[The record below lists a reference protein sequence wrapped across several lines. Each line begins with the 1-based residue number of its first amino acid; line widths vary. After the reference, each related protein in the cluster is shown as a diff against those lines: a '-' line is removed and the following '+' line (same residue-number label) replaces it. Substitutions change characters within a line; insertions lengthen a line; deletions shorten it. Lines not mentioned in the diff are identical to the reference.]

1 MLRANALWIASVLL
15 ALCLSLDGSSALSL
29 PGLFNQPAH
38 AQTNDE
44 AALRSLVEQFYAAF
58 ARKDLAAYLKLWSEK
73 SPDFKSLQKS
83 TQDLFNSLDHIEM
96 KSLSVTKLALE
107 SDKATARL
115 SLEIVAVDA
124 KTGQPSPRF
133 GKLNRILQFVREDGA
148 WRVWRN
154 ISAESDL
161 AARLVELKTDAERS
175 RLLDAEKELVSIELR
190 RALVSLVE
198 RQLGQGNFEQAM
210 ALFNFT
216 RELSRSLNDRA
227 GVAISLNGIGL
238 AYRLQSDYAHALEYF
253 QQALALNKEIDSKE
267 GMAASIQQIGIVQE
281 MIGNYTLA
289 LDYFKQSL
297 AIRETLPNRIGVA
310 NVLNSIG
317 IVYSQQGDND
327 LALENFQKAL
337 KIYEDAGEKAGI
349 ANALNSIANVYYD
362 RGNYALTL
370 ETRQKG
376 LAIVT
381 ELGNKRLM
389 ATAFNNIG
397 NTYSVQGSDN
407 LALEYY
413 LKGLALREELND
425 KPGVANSLSNIG
437 VLYRN
442 QGQYDK
448 AEEYLQRSLKLSQ
461 EVEYKDG
468 TIQVLSNL
476 GTVNGARGRHDVA
489 LEFFQ
494 KSWKLNEEMGDRS
507 MSAALLA
514 NIAQEYRFAGN
525 YAEALSYS
533 TRSATLAREIKEPD
547 SLLQALTTAGK
558 ASRSLNRLKE
568 AQQYF
573 EEAIA
578 TTESLRSQVAGTEL
592 EQQRFLESR
601 LSPYQELADLLVQA
615 NRPSD
620 ALTYA
625 ERAKARVLL
634 SVLQNGKM
642 DITKAMTGA
651 EREEERRLRG
661 EIVSLNTQAT
671 NERLKAKPDQN
682 RLRDLNAQL
691 DKARLNFETFQ
702 ANLYAAH
709 PELRIQRGGAQLVTL
724 EQARELL
731 GDTRTAVLEYMVM
744 DKKSFLFV
752 LTRNERQPKAELT
765 VYTIDVSQDELEKRA
780 DSYRKLLAQ
789 RNSNFAESARAL
801 YELLVAPARRQ
812 LEGKT
817 KLVIVPDG
825 PLWNLP
831 FQALQPADARYVI
844 DDYAIDYAPSL
855 TVLREM
861 TRLRTRKAEETGAA
875 STLLAFGNPSLSK
888 QAVERSKFVTRS
900 DELSPLP
907 EAEREVK
914 TLEQVYSASQ
924 SRVYTGAE
932 AQEGR
937 AKTEAGKYRI
947 IHFATHGILN
957 DASPMYSYL
966 VLTKAENEA
975 AEDGLLEAW
984 EIMSMTLHAD
994 LVVLSACDTA
1004 RGRIGAGE
1012 GVLGLSWAFFV
1023 AGAPTTLV
1031 SQWKVESASTAQL
1044 MLEFHRSFQ
1053 LKLKTQRPKP
1063 SEAEAL
1069 RQAVIKLREDER
1081 YRHPFYW
1088 AGFVVVGDGL

>member
-1 MLRANALWIASVLL
+1 MLRANALWSAYVFL
-15 ALCLSLDGSSALSL
+15 ALCLLLNGPLAFNA
-29 PGLFNQPAH
+29 PGLFIQPAQ
-38 AQTNDE
+38 AQSSDD
-44 AALRSLVEQFYAAF
+44 AALRSLTEQFYSAF
-58 ARKDLAAYLKLWSEK
+58 ARKDLAAYLKLWSER

-83 TQDLFNSLDHIEM
+83 TQDLFGSLEHIEV
-96 KSLSVTKLALE
+96 KGLNVTKVSVE
-107 SDKATARL
+107 NDKATVRL
-115 SLEIVAVDA
+115 AVEIVAVDA

-133 GKLNRILQFVREDGA
+133 GKMNRILQLVREEGT
-148 WRVWRN
+148 WKVWRS
-154 ISAESDL
+154 ISAETDL
-161 AARLVELKTDAERS
+161 ATRLIELKTDEERA
-175 RLLDAEKELVSIELR
+175 RLLEAEKELVSVELR

-198 RQLGQGNFEQAM
+198 RQLGQGNFDQAM
-210 ALFNFT
+210 SLFNFT
-216 RELSRSLNDRA
+216 RELSQKMGDRA

-238 AYRLQSDYAHALEYF
+238 TYRLQSDYAHALEYF

-267 GMAASIQQIGIVQE
+267 GIAASLQQIGIVQE
-281 MIGNYTLA
+281 MIGSYTLA

-297 AIRETLPNRIGVA
+297 AIRETLPNKIGVA

-317 IVYSQQGDND
+317 IVYSEQGDND

-337 KIYEDAGEKAGI
+337 KIYEDAGERAGI
-349 ANALNSIANVYYD
+349 ANALNSIANIYYD

-437 VLYRN
+437 VFYRN

-448 AEEYLQRSLKLSQ
+448 SEEYLQRSLKLSQ

-476 GTVNGARGRHDVA
+476 GTVNSARGRHDVA
-489 LEFFQ
+489 LDFFQ
-494 KSWKLNEEMGDRS
+494 KSWKLNEEMGDKA

-514 NIAQEYRFAGN
+514 NMAQEYRLVGN

-533 TRSATLAREIKEPD
+533 TRAAALSREIKAPD
-547 SLLQALTTAGK
+547 SLLEALNNAGK
-558 ASRSLNRLKE
+558 ASRALNQLKE

-615 NRPSD
+615 NRPVD

-634 SVLQNGKM
+634 SVLQNGKV
-642 DITKAMTGA
+642 DITKAMTAA
-651 EREEERRLRG
+651 EREEEKRLRG
-661 EIVSLNTQAT
+661 ELVSLNTQAT
-671 NERLKAKPDQN
+671 NERLKTKPDQK
-682 RLRDLNAQL
+682 RLGDLNAQL

-752 LTRNERQPKAELT
+752 LTRNERQAKADLA
-765 VYTIDVSQDELEKRA
+765 VYTIDVSQDELGKRA
-780 DSYRKLLAQ
+780 ESYRRLLAQ
-789 RNSNFAESARAL
+789 RNSDFAESARSL
-801 YELLVAPARRQ
+801 YDLLVGPARRQ

-831 FQALQPADARYVI
+831 FQALEPSDARYVI

-861 TRLRTRKAEETGAA
+861 TRLRNRKVEEPGTA
-875 STLLAFGNPSLSK
+875 STLLAFGNPSLSR
-888 QAVERSKFVTRS
+888 QAVERAKFVTRS
-900 DELSPLP
+900 EGLDPLP
-907 EAEREVK
+907 EAEKEVK
-914 TLEQVYSASQ
+914 TLEQVYSAGQ

-932 AQEGR
+932 AREER

-966 VLTKAENEA
+966 VLSKAENEA

-984 EIMSMTLHAD
+984 EIMGMNLRAD

-1053 LKLKTQRPKP
+1053 SKLKTQKPKP

-1069 RQAVIKLREDER
+1069 RQAVLKLREDER